1 MGTFYDL
8 ALLCVLLI
16 FVVSGFRRGIV
27 RSLIELAGFVVSLIF
42 SVRLSGRFAA
52 AVAPYFAN
60 FLPSFQ
66 PGQPLSRILAAAV
79 LFAAME
85 LLVHMIASSADHV
98 FRLPVLRQVNM
109 LLGGVVGLAKG
120 VAILFVICALT
131 QFAVPSG
138 RGAASAWKGIEN
150 SRILQYMEEKNPV
163 DTLLQADI
171 WSGVDRDAGQKQKL

>member
-8 ALLCVLLI
+8 ALLCVLLV
-16 FVVSGFRRGIV
+16 FVISGLRRGIV
-27 RSLIELAGFVVSLIF
+27 RSLIELAGFVVSLVV

-52 AVAPYFAN
+52 AAGPYLAN
-60 FLPSFQ
+60 LLPSFR

-79 LFAAME
+79 LFAVME
-85 LLVHMIASSADHV
+85 LLVHVIATSADHV

-109 LLGGVVGLAKG
+109 LLGGVFGLVKG

-131 QFAVPSG
+131 RLTVPSG
-138 RGAASAWKGIEN
+138 HGAASAWKGIEN
-150 SRILQYMEEKNPV
+150 SKILQYMEEKNPV

-171 WSGVDRDAGQKQKL
+171 WSGVDGDAGQKQKL